1 MPVHST
7 EIKRMKTWLITGASS
22 GLGRLMCES
31 LLARGD
37 RVVASVRHETALND
51 LRVAYGKT
59 LQPIVLD
66 LSETAMIKPVIEAV
80 FAQVGRIDVV
90 VSNAAYGLF
99 GAAEE
104 LGDAQIERQ
113 IATNLT
119 GSIQL
124 IRAVIPFL
132 REQGGGRI
140 VQVSSEG
147 GQIALPNFSVYHA
160 TKWGIEG
167 FVEAVR
173 KEVAAFGIDFLL
185 VEPGPTATGFGAG
198 LDIADALPVYRDTA
212 AGSLRT
218 AIINGEFAIKGDA
231 QKCVTAM
238 IAAADAD
245 NPPLRLPLG
254 STAYH
259 NIESALSLRLDA
271 LRAMKVVAY
280 SADR

>member
-1 MPVHST
+1 
-7 EIKRMKTWLITGASS
+7 MKTWLITGASS
-22 GLGRLMCES
+22 GLGHLMCEN

-37 RVVASVRHETALND
+37 RVVASVRREGALD
-51 LRVAYGKT
+51 DMRAQYGDN
-59 LQPIVLD
+59 LQLIVLD
-66 LSETAMIKPVIEAV
+66 ISKTATIKPIIETA
-80 FAQVGRIDVV
+80 FAQAGQIDVV

-104 LGDAQIERQ
+104 LSDMQIERQ

-132 REQGGGRI
+132 RKQGGGRI

-147 GQIALPNFSVYHA
+147 GQIAYPDFSLYHA

-173 KEVAAFGIDFLL
+173 QEVAAFGIDFLL
-185 VEPGPTATGFGAG
+185 VEPGPTATKFAAG
-198 LDIADALPVYRDTA
+198 LDIADALPVYSNTA
-212 AGSLRT
+212 AGKLRT
-218 AIINGEFAIKGDA
+218 ALMSGEFEIKGDA

-245 NPPLRLPLG
+245 DAPLRLPLG
-254 STAYH
+254 STAYN
-259 NIESALSLRLDA
+259 NIETALNMRLHA
-271 LRAMKVVAY
+271 LREMKTVAY
-280 SADR
+280 SADRLKA